1 MNEKKYLKWYQKV
14 AYGSGDMASNCGY
27 ALISSFVMLYL
38 TNAVGLNSAVIG
50 TLMMVSKLLDGV
62 SDIFF
67 GGLMDKTK
75 SRMGQARPWML
86 FGQIGVSACLFLVF
100 CIPDVGQSMQYA
112 YFFVFYTAFNA
123 VFYTANSIAY
133 AALAA
138 KITKNGQE
146 RVQLG
151 SIRFIFATFTT
162 LVISYNVMGLVERFG
177 GGAKGWRMVAFIF
190 ALTALAVNTFCVL
203 MVKEVPDD
211 EGQAAGEAGNSLEQ
225 AGTGDA
231 SGKIGALGS
240 KAAEKV
246 GFGTSL
252 QLLFKNPYY
261 IIILGL
267 YLVNYI
273 YSGITQGSAIYFMT
287 YYMGDPALLGTFSL
301 FQLVPVMIILT
312 VTPMLVKK
320 FGSMWKVNLY
330 ARVITLLMGVVFIAG
345 ALSKNLPV
353 MLFATFFRNMA
364 GGPLT
369 GTLNALVAETSDYT
383 WRTQKVRIDG
393 VMFSCSSIGVK
404 LGGGIGSAVVGWLL
418 ALGGFDGKAAVQPAG
433 EEVRLCAKADRER
446 MPADGEAL
454 SFITIKLT
462 DKDGRENLFASKK
475 ISVAVE
481 GAGRLAALG
490 SADPQSLRSYDD
502 TEWETYDGYVLAV
515 VRAGEEAG
523 RIQAT
528 IKAEGCEEVKLEL
541 VTEPQKTWRP

>member
-1 MNEKKYLKWYQKV
+1 MNKKKYLKWYQKV

-50 TLMMVSKLLDGV
+50 TLMMASKLLDGV

-75 SRMGQARPWML
+75 SKMGQARPWML
-86 FGQIGVSACLFLVF
+86 YGQLGVSACLFLVF
-100 CIPDVGQSMQYA
+100 SIPSMNQTMQYA

-162 LVISYNVMGLVERFG
+162 LVISYNAMGLVEKFG
-177 GGAKGWRMVAFIF
+177 GGTKGWRTVALIF
-190 ALTALAVNTFCVL
+190 AIIALVVNTFCVL
-203 MVKEVPDD
+203 MVKEVPDED
-211 EGQAAGEAGNSLEQ
+211 TKPELGTVGAGN
-225 AGTGDA
+225 GP
-231 SGKIGALGS
+231 
-240 KAAEKV
+240 EKV
-246 GFGTSL
+246 SFGRSL
-252 QLLFKNPYY
+252 KLLLKNPYY

-287 YYMGDPALLGTFSL
+287 YYMNDPALLGTFSL
-301 FQLVPVMIILT
+301 FQLVPVMIILAL
-312 VTPMLVKK
+312 TPLLVKK
-320 FGSMWKVNLY
+320 LGSMWKVNLY
-330 ARVITLLMGVVFIAG
+330 ARVITLLMGGVFIIG
-345 ALSKNLPV
+345 TLNRNLPV

-418 ALGGFDGKAAVQPAG
+418 ALGGFDGTAAVQTSGAVQMIFFMYAVIPLIFGVVMAILVYLMKVEKANKEWDEKHQKG
-433 EEVRLCAKADRER
+433 EFV
-446 MPADGEAL
+446 
-454 SFITIKLT
+454 
-462 DKDGRENLFASKK
+462 
-475 ISVAVE
+475 
-481 GAGRLAALG
+481 
-490 SADPQSLRSYDD
+490 
-502 TEWETYDGYVLAV
+502 
-515 VRAGEEAG
+515 
-523 RIQAT
+523 
-528 IKAEGCEEVKLEL
+528 
-541 VTEPQKTWRP
+541 

>member
-50 TLMMVSKLLDGV
+50 TLMMASKLLDGV

-75 SRMGQARPWML
+75 SKMGQARPWML
-86 FGQIGVSACLFLVF
+86 YGQLGVSACLFLVF
-100 CIPDVGQSMQYA
+100 SIPSMNQTMQYA

-133 AALAA
+133 EALAA

-162 LVISYNVMGLVERFG
+162 LVISYNAMGLVEKFG
-177 GGAKGWRMVAFIF
+177 GGTKGWRTVALIF
-190 ALTALAVNTFCVL
+190 ALIALVVNTFCVL
-203 MVKEVPDD
+203 MVKEVPDED
-211 EGQAAGEAGNSLEQ
+211 TKPEQEFGTVGAGN
-225 AGTGDA
+225 GP
-231 SGKIGALGS
+231 
-240 KAAEKV
+240 EKV
-246 GFGTSL
+246 SFGRSL
-252 QLLFKNPYY
+252 KLLLKNPYY

-287 YYMGDPALLGTFSL
+287 YYMNDPALLGTFSL
-301 FQLVPVMIILT
+301 FQLVPVMIILAL
-312 VTPMLVKK
+312 TPLLVKK
-320 FGSMWKVNLY
+320 LGSMWKVNLY
-330 ARVITLLMGVVFIAG
+330 ARVITLLMGGVFIIG
-345 ALSKNLPV
+345 ALNRNLPV

-418 ALGGFDGKAAVQPAG
+418 ALGGFDGTAAVQTSGAVQMIFFMYAVIPLIFGVVMAILVYLMKV
-433 EEVRLCAKADRER
+433 EKAN
-446 MPADGEAL
+446 
-454 SFITIKLT
+454 K
-462 DKDGRENLFASKK
+462 
-475 ISVAVE
+475 
-481 GAGRLAALG
+481 
-490 SADPQSLRSYDD
+490 
-502 TEWETYDGYVLAV
+502 EWDEKHQKG
-515 VRAGEEAG
+515 
-523 RIQAT
+523 
-528 IKAEGCEEVKLEL
+528 EL
-541 VTEPQKTWRP
+541 V

>member
-14 AYGSGDMASNCGY
+14 AYGSGDLASNCGY

-50 TLMMVSKLLDGV
+50 TLMMASKLLDGV

-100 CIPDVGQSMQYA
+100 CIPNVSETMQYA

-123 VFYTANSIAY
+123 IFYTANSIAY

-162 LVISYNVMGLVERFG
+162 LVVSYNVMTLVEIFG
-177 GGAKGWRMVAFIF
+177 GGAKGWRTVALIF
-190 ALTALAVNTFCVL
+190 ALIALAVNTFCVL
-203 MVKEVPDD
+203 MVEEVPDED
-211 EGQAAGEAGNSLEQ
+211 VSVETGGE
-225 AGTGDA
+225 T
-231 SGKIGALGS
+231 
-240 KAAEKV
+240 
-246 GFGTSL
+246 GTSGEMDKSGNTEGAADGKVSFGMSL
-252 QLLFKNPYY
+252 KLLLKNPYY

-312 VTPMLVKK
+312 LTPMLVKK
-320 FGSMWKVNLY
+320 MGSMWKVNLY
-330 ARVITLLMGVVFIAG
+330 ARVITLLMGCVFIFG
-345 ALSKNLPV
+345 AVNKNLPV

-369 GTLNALVAETSDYT
+369 GSLNALVAETSDYT

-418 ALGGFDGKAAVQPAG
+418 AAGGFDGQAAVQSASAVNMIFFMYAVLPLAFG
-433 EEVRLCAKADRER
+433 VVMAILVYLMKVEKANKEWDAKHLK
-446 MPADGEAL
+446 GEA
-454 SFITIKLT
+454 
-462 DKDGRENLFASKK
+462 A
-475 ISVAVE
+475 
-481 GAGRLAALG
+481 
-490 SADPQSLRSYDD
+490 
-502 TEWETYDGYVLAV
+502 
-515 VRAGEEAG
+515 
-523 RIQAT
+523 
-528 IKAEGCEEVKLEL
+528 
-541 VTEPQKTWRP
+541 

>member
-1 MNEKKYLKWYQKV
+1 MNEKKYLKWYQKI

-38 TNAVGLNSAVIG
+38 TNAVGLNSLVIG
-50 TLMMVSKLLDGV
+50 TLMMASKLLDGV

-75 SRMGQARPWML
+75 SKMGQARPWML
-86 FGQIGVSACLFLVF
+86 YGQLGVSACLFLVF
-100 CIPDVGQSMQYA
+100 SIPSMSQTMQYA

-162 LVISYNVMGLVERFG
+162 LVISYNAMGLVEKFG
-177 GGAKGWRMVAFIF
+177 GGTKGWRTVALIF
-190 ALTALAVNTFCVL
+190 ALIALAVNTFCVL
-203 MVKEVPDD
+203 MVKEVPDEEIESANEMD
-211 EGQAAGEAGNSLEQ
+211 NTGNSGE
-225 AGTGDA
+225 GNGP
-231 SGKIGALGS
+231 
-240 KAAEKV
+240 EKV
-246 GFGTSL
+246 SFGTSL
-252 QLLFKNPYY
+252 KLLVKNPYY

-287 YYMGDPALLGTFSL
+287 YYMEDPALLGTFSL

-312 VTPMLVKK
+312 LTPMLVKK
-320 FGSMWKVNLY
+320 LGSMWKMNLY
-330 ARVITLLMGVVFIAG
+330 ARVITLLMGGVFVVG
-345 ALSKNLPV
+345 ALNKSLPV

-369 GTLNALVAETSDYT
+369 GTLNAWVAETSDYT

-418 ALGGFDGKAAVQPAG
+418 ALGGFDGTAAVQSSGAINMIFFMYAVLPLIFGIVMAILVYLMKVEKANKEWDEKHQKG
-433 EEVRLCAKADRER
+433 E
-446 MPADGEAL
+446 
-454 SFITIKLT
+454 
-462 DKDGRENLFASKK
+462 
-475 ISVAVE
+475 
-481 GAGRLAALG
+481 LA
-490 SADPQSLRSYDD
+490 
-502 TEWETYDGYVLAV
+502 
-515 VRAGEEAG
+515 
-523 RIQAT
+523 
-528 IKAEGCEEVKLEL
+528 
-541 VTEPQKTWRP
+541 

>member
-1 MNEKKYLKWYQKV
+1 MNEKKYLKWYQKI

-50 TLMMVSKLLDGV
+50 TLMMASKLLDGV

-75 SRMGQARPWML
+75 SKMGQARPWML
-86 FGQIGVSACLFLVF
+86 YGQLGVSACLFLVF
-100 CIPDVGQSMQYA
+100 SIPSMSQTMQYA

-162 LVISYNVMGLVERFG
+162 LVISYNVMGLVEKFG
-177 GGAKGWRMVAFIF
+177 GGTKGWRTIALIF
-190 ALTALAVNTFCVL
+190 ALIALAVNTFCVL
-203 MVKEVPDD
+203 MVKEVPD
-211 EGQAAGEAGNSLEQ
+211 EEIEPEKGMGSAENPGAGN
-225 AGTGDA
+225 GP
-231 SGKIGALGS
+231 
-240 KAAEKV
+240 EKV
-246 GFGTSL
+246 SFGTSL
-252 QLLFKNPYY
+252 KLLVKNPYY

-287 YYMGDPALLGTFSL
+287 YYMDDPALLGTFSL

-312 VTPMLVKK
+312 LTPMLVKK
-320 FGSMWKVNLY
+320 LGSMWKMNLY
-330 ARVITLLMGVVFIAG
+330 ARVITLLMGVVFVAG
-345 ALSKNLPV
+345 ALNKNLPV

-369 GTLNALVAETSDYT
+369 GTLNAWVAETSDYT

-418 ALGGFDGKAAVQPAG
+418 ALGGFDGTAAVQSSGAVGMIFFMYAVLPLIFGVAMAILVYLMKV
-433 EEVRLCAKADRER
+433 EKANREW
-446 MPADGEAL
+446 DEKHQKG
-454 SFITIKLT
+454 
-462 DKDGRENLFASKK
+462 
-475 ISVAVE
+475 
-481 GAGRLAALG
+481 
-490 SADPQSLRSYDD
+490 
-502 TEWETYDGYVLAV
+502 
-515 VRAGEEAG
+515 
-523 RIQAT
+523 
-528 IKAEGCEEVKLEL
+528 EL
-541 VTEPQKTWRP
+541 V

>member
-1 MNEKKYLKWYQKV
+1 MNEKKYLKWYQKI

-50 TLMMVSKLLDGV
+50 TLMMASKLLDGV

-75 SRMGQARPWML
+75 SKMGQARPWML
-86 FGQIGVSACLFLVF
+86 YGQLGVSACLFLVF
-100 CIPDVGQSMQYA
+100 SIPSMSQTMQYA

-162 LVISYNVMGLVERFG
+162 LVISYNVMGLVEKFG
-177 GGAKGWRMVAFIF
+177 GGTKGWRTIALIF
-190 ALTALAVNTFCVL
+190 ALIALAVNTFCVL
-203 MVKEVPDD
+203 MVKEVPD
-211 EGQAAGEAGNSLEQ
+211 EEIEPEKGMESAENPGAGN
-225 AGTGDA
+225 GP
-231 SGKIGALGS
+231 
-240 KAAEKV
+240 EKV
-246 GFGTSL
+246 SFGTSL
-252 QLLFKNPYY
+252 KLLVKNPYY

-287 YYMGDPALLGTFSL
+287 YYMDDPALLGTFSL

-312 VTPMLVKK
+312 LTPMLVKK
-320 FGSMWKVNLY
+320 LGSMWKMNLY
-330 ARVITLLMGVVFIAG
+330 ARVITLLMGVVFVAG
-345 ALSKNLPV
+345 ALNKNLPV

-369 GTLNALVAETSDYT
+369 GTLNAWVAETSDYT

-418 ALGGFDGKAAVQPAG
+418 ALGGFDGTAAVQSSGAINMIFFMYAVLPLIFGIAMAILVYLMKV
-433 EEVRLCAKADRER
+433 EKANREW
-446 MPADGEAL
+446 DEKHQKG
-454 SFITIKLT
+454 
-462 DKDGRENLFASKK
+462 
-475 ISVAVE
+475 
-481 GAGRLAALG
+481 
-490 SADPQSLRSYDD
+490 
-502 TEWETYDGYVLAV
+502 
-515 VRAGEEAG
+515 
-523 RIQAT
+523 
-528 IKAEGCEEVKLEL
+528 EL
-541 VTEPQKTWRP
+541 V